1 MALAVS
7 GELLELVLCAL
18 RVVGHGLSD
27 VGEEDPPRLTESRR
41 LVALGAGD
49 SGERVEGFSPNISTQ
64 PFCSHGQRQH
74 DAGDLVPKRETPPER
89 GFREVGGTGLEPVTP
104 SLSS

>member
-64 PFCSHGQRQH
+64 PFAATDNGSTTPATWFQTRNP
-74 DAGDLVPKRETPPER
+74 AGA
-89 GFREVGGTGLEPVTP
+89 GL
-104 SLSS
+104 S